1 MIVFIT
7 HGDGPRGAE
16 RAVRNLVTD
25 APSTARVA
33 VVSLGKSFE
42 VPNEHCVQGKW
53 AAVKAALREIRRG
66 HAIGQAVTLCYVN
79 GHMAV
84 PFAAFALIRLFGLF
98 GGPRTRLILWEHCL
112 PHTHYERR
120 RGIGR
125 RLIRALYGGLLRM
138 SDAIIAPSPVIGHDL
153 DRHFPRIRTDVVQL
167 KNPIVLGAT
176 AIMSLPVDWP
186 AVAAIRTLFVGSLT
200 PEKQPH
206 LALDWISA
214 NRERGA
220 HLLLCGDGPL
230 RQELQRRIDE
240 QGLPATIAG
249 HVGNLRAYYQ
259 QADLFVCTSRYET
272 FSNVM
277 TEAIM
282 CGCRVLTTAWPGADA
297 LYGREPL
304 VSIHRATTPPAFEV
318 SFSGVRPRPDQRLTN
333 FSATDHLR
341 QLEEKGP
348 A

>member
-25 APSTARVA
+25 APSTFRVA
-33 VVSLGKSFE
+33 LVSLGKSFG
-42 VPNEHCVQGKW
+42 VANEHCVQGKW
-53 AAVKAALREIRRG
+53 AAIKAALREIIRG
-66 HAIGQAVTLCYVN
+66 HKAGQATTLCYVN

-98 GGPRTRLILWEHCL
+98 GGPRIRLILWEHCL

-125 RLIRALYGGLLRM
+125 RVIRALYGSLLRM
-138 SDAIIAPSPVIGHDL
+138 ADAVIAPSPVIGQDL
-153 DRHFPRIRTDVVQL
+153 DRNFPGVRTDVVQL
-167 KNPIVLGAT
+167 TNPIVLDPAVT
-176 AIMSLPVDWP
+176 MSLPVDWP
-186 AVAAIRTLFVGSLT
+186 AEAAIRTLFVGSLT

-230 RQELQRRIDE
+230 RQELQQRIDDH
-240 QGLPATIAG
+240 GLPATIAG

-282 CGCRVLTTAWPGADA
+282 CGCPVLTTAWPGAEA
-297 LYGREPL
+297 VYGQEAL
-304 VSIHRATTPPAFEV
+304 VSIHHPATPPAFEV
-318 SFSGVRPRPDQRLTN
+318 VFSGVRPRPDQRLTN
-333 FSATDHLR
+333 FNATDHFR
-341 QLEEKGP
+341 QLEKKEP